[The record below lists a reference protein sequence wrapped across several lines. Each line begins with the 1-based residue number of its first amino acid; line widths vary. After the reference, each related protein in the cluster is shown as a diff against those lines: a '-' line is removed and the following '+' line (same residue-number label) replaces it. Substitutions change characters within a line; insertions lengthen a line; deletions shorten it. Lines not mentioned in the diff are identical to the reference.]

1 MKKCLIV
8 SLMLLSLLTLA
19 ACGTTQGDTTDSSQ
33 TAADTTQDAQDTA
46 QNDAQGDTQEN
57 AQNDTQE
64 GSKNDGKIDSKTDGK
79 IKPLPDALD
88 LNRLTS
94 GTVAASF
101 DASSLKE
108 VGGQLQLSFTVYNY
122 EKFDAADI
130 SGLKAGDVLVVSGQ
144 EMTVASVQ
152 ASDGYVT
159 VNGGEPRKT
168 GPGLVILLGVRDTD
182 DSAIVPKL
190 AEKCAHLRIFEDE
203 NGKLNRSA
211 VELGYSALVVSNFTL
226 YGDTAKGKRPSF
238 IHAAKGELAVPC
250 YEKFL
255 EEMGHQGLKDVQH
268 GEFGADMKID
278 LVNDGPVTIVIDT
291 DEWKK

>member
-1 MKKCLIV
+1 MC
-8 SLMLLSLLTLA
+8 
-19 ACGTTQGDTTDSSQ
+19 
-33 TAADTTQDAQDTA
+33 
-46 QNDAQGDTQEN
+46 
-57 AQNDTQE
+57 
-64 GSKNDGKIDSKTDGK
+64 
-79 IKPLPDALD
+79 P
-88 LNRLTS
+88 
-94 GTVAASF
+94 
-101 DASSLKE
+101 
-108 VGGQLQLSFTVYNY
+108 
-122 EKFDAADI
+122 
-130 SGLKAGDVLVVSGQ
+130 
-144 EMTVASVQ
+144 
-152 ASDGYVT
+152 
-159 VNGGEPRKT
+159 
-168 GPGLVILLGVRDTD
+168 
-182 DSAIVPKL
+182 SA
-190 AEKCAHLRIFEDE
+190 HFEDE